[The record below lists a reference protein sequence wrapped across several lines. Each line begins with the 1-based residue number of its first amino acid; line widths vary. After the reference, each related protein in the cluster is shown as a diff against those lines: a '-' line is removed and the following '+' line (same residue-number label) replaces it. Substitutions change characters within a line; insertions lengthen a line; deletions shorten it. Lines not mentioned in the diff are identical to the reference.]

1 MFWAKPANSQG
12 AALGGE
18 WLFIHALSVIVE
30 RGCSLYIKSVRS
42 KESSQR
48 NTVCLGFFFCKL
60 TLVYLIKLNFAFI

>member
-30 RGCSLYIKSVRS
+30 GGCSLYIKSVRS

-48 NTVCLGFFFCKL
+48 NSFFCKL